1 MKKSLFCL
9 FMFICSVGLFTS
21 CSDDDP
27 NYSAAI
33 EGEIV
38 GNYKGTLEVK
48 LFGESI
54 GNPIIQKITVSKA
67 SNTSIDLSL
76 KNFSFMGIITIPEIK
91 LSNCKLTKNGDTYS
105 FVGTQELETGE
116 LSCVINATGTI
127 KNGNIDMDMDIK
139 AVLDGQNQ
147 DVDVTYK
154 GARLSGTESSEAKI
168 TSFIIENDFV
178 IGSSV
183 IDDANG
189 TITFKVSTNAT
200 DEDLSELIPEIM
212 VSNKATVNPE
222 SGVAQDFSAGKK
234 VTYTVL
240 AEDGTVKTYVASV
253 DGNILKYSFDE
264 WSDVAQGGTH
274 PYYDPL
280 PANELANPNKG
291 VALLYSVSG
300 YKGDYPVLQ
309 EEAGFAGKAVKL
321 ITRYT
326 KKQGGFINSPTITAG
341 SLFTGEMVIS
351 ISSMSKPLEATH
363 FGIPYNKKPLF
374 FKGYYKYTPG
384 EIFREGAKD
393 GSKDNIIEGQI
404 DECSIVAV
412 LYQIEKDDEYLDGT
426 NINSSPKRVA
436 VAYLED
442 GSAKSEFTPFNLKF
456 NFLPDKSYDPNAKYK
471 IAIVCSASKEGD
483 SFKGAPDS
491 TLILDELEI
500 IGE

>member
-9 FMFICSVGLFTS
+9 YMLICSVGFFTS
-21 CSDDDP
+21 CSDDEP

-33 EGEIV
+33 EGEIA

-127 KNGNIDMDMDIK
+127 KKGNINIDMDIK
-139 AVLDGQNQ
+139 AILDGQNQ

-168 TSFIIENDFV
+168 TSFIIENNFV

-183 IDDANG
+183 IDDVNG
-189 TITFKVSTNAT
+189 TITFKVSNNAT
-200 DEDLSELIPEIM
+200 DEDLSELIPEIV

-240 AEDGTVKTYVASV
+240 AEDGTAKTYVASV
-253 DGNILKYSFDE
+253 DGNILRYSFDE

-280 PANELANPNKG
+280 PTNELANPNKG

-309 EEAGFAGKAVKL
+309 EETGFAGKAIKL

-384 EIFREGAKD
+384 ETFLEGAKD
-393 GSKDNIIEGQI
+393 GSKDNIIEGQV